1 VTPGAVPGPPGGNRF
16 GLMALKRNLRVL
28 TTSGSVGVDPLA
40 DQGVAR
46 SLRRK
51 VFAPKSLCSA

>member
-1 VTPGAVPGPPGGNRF
+1 
-16 GLMALKRNLRVL
+16 MALKRNLRVL

-40 DQGVAR
+40 DQGVTR